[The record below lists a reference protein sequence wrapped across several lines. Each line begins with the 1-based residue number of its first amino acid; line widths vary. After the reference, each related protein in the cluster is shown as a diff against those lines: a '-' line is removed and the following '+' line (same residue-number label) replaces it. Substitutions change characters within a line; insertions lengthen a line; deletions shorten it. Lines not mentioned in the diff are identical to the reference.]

1 MPTIGDWL
9 SSAQAKLNTSNFFE
23 DDVQLTLKF
32 LIEARTQRYRPFI
45 SDETLTTQE
54 QQRLD
59 EDLFALTQGK
69 PLPYVIGEWSFYGY
83 DFLLTPDVLIPRP
96 ETELLVEEALN
107 WLETNRFDHPP
118 RVYDIGTGS
127 GVIAITIAKRYSKC
141 SVLASD
147 ISPGAIAVCEQNIHK
162 HNIDN
167 RVSAILTKNIPEGEE
182 EIDLLC
188 ANLPYI
194 PERLVGD
201 LQVSKFEPRLALD
214 GGPDGLRI
222 IEDVLKQS
230 VSRMNATSLLLFE
243 IEASQKQSALLL
255 TEKIYPHS
263 KISVLKDLAGKDRL
277 LRIENK

>member
-1 MPTIGDWL
+1 MQTVGEWL
-9 SSAQAKLNTSNFFE
+9 YSAHAKLTTSDHFE

-32 LIEARTQRYRPFI
+32 LLEARLHRYRPFL
-45 SDETLTTQE
+45 SDETLTPQE
-54 QQRLD
+54 NKQLD
-59 EDLFALTQGK
+59 ADLVALTQGK

-83 DFLLTPDVLIPRP
+83 EFLLTPAVLIPRP

-107 WLETNRFDHPP
+107 WLETNRFEHSP

-127 GVIAITIAKRYSKC
+127 GIIAITIAKRYSDC

-147 ISPGAIAVCEQNIHK
+147 ISPDAITVCEQNIHK

-167 RVSAILTKNIPEGEE
+167 RVSAILTKNIPEGQE

-194 PERLVGD
+194 PEKLVD
-201 LQVSKFEPRLALD
+201 ELRVSVSEPRLALD

-230 VSRMNATSLLLFE
+230 TSRMSKTSLLLFE